1 MLLSP
6 PSLFIVVKIGAT
18 SRFCQSVANK
28 RGKVD
33 LIEKV
38 IRARILSLKM
48 EILRCCKVRL

>member
-1 MLLSP
+1 MQIYPSIKIMLLSP

-33 LIEKV
+33 LIE
-38 IRARILSLKM
+38 S
-48 EILRCCKVRL
+48 